1 MIDPE
6 TKKIALSHIE
16 NATELLGGTLQESS
30 WCDSNGNSAQKITIT
45 YDKNNKNQT
54 PN

>member
-6 TKKIALSHIE
+6 TKQLAFSKLKEIA
-16 NATELLGGTLQESS
+16 ELLDGTIQESS

-54 PN
+54 SN